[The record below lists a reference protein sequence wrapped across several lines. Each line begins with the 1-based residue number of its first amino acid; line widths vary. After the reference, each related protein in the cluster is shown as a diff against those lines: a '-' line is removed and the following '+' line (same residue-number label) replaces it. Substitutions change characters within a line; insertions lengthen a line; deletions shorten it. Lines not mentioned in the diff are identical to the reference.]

1 MALNGCSLGAFLSN
15 IGYLRVCVIMST
27 VDLFVPLVL
36 LYCKAISMEWMNM
49 NVKFI

>member
-1 MALNGCSLGAFLSN
+1 MALNGCSLGAFFVKYRLFMSMIVSN
-15 IGYLRVCVIMST
+15 VV
-27 VDLFVPLVL
+27 LFVFLVL